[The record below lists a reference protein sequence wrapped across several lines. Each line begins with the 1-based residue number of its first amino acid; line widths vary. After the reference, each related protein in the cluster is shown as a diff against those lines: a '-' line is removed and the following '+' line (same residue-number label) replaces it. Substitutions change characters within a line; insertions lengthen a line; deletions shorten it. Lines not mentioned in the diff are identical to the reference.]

1 MQEGLM
7 YKKTKLNNGLRI
19 ITKRI
24 RGVQSL
30 SLGIWI
36 NIGGRFEETA
46 ERGISHFLEH
56 LLFKGSKKYSCRVI
70 KESIEGV
77 GGALN
82 GFTSEELTCYL
93 VKIPSRY
100 FSCALD
106 ILSDMVLNPSLKPA
120 DVEKEKTV
128 ILEELKM
135 YKDLPQSFCLE
146 LLDELLWPDQALGS
160 PVIGTVES
168 IKNINRNILSSFQQA
183 HYTPANIVIS
193 AAGLV
198 DHDLLAKK
206 SSAIF
211 SGRSC
216 GSKNTFTAARDSQA
230 KQQLKIFHKGTEQTH
245 MALGFHGL
253 KRSHP
258 LRHAQ
263 AILHIILGANMSSRL
278 FNEVREKRGLA
289 YEIGTGLKRY
299 SDTGAFLVH
308 AGIDNRKVGPCL
320 ELIFQELGKIK
331 NKPVTKDEFKRA
343 KEFYLGQLMLALED
357 TMEYMHWIGESMA
370 CMDKVYTLAE
380 IIQEVNKVSIE
391 DVRQVAQQVF
401 KREKINLALIGP
413 LRKEQ
418 KKIYAKLNL
427 G

>member
-1 MQEGLM
+1 M
-7 YKKTKLNNGLRI
+7 YRKVKLNNGLRI
-19 ITKRI
+19 ITKRLS
-24 RGVQSL
+24 GVGSI

-36 NIGGRFEETA
+36 NIGGRYEA
-46 ERGISHFLEH
+46 PVYKGISHFLEH
-56 LLFKGSKKYSCRVI
+56 LLFKGSKKYSCRAI

-82 GFTSEELTCYL
+82 GFTSEEITCYL

-100 FSCALD
+100 LAKALD
-106 ILSDMVLNPSLKPA
+106 ILSDMVANPSLKQS
-120 DVEKEKTV
+120 DIKKEKTV

-135 YKDLPQSFCLE
+135 YRDLPQSYVYE
-146 LLDELLWPDQALGS
+146 LLDELLWPHQAIGA

-168 IKNINRNILSSFQQA
+168 VRSITRNNLSYFQKT

-198 DHDLLAKK
+198 DHDLLVKRVA
-206 SSAIF
+206 AIF
-211 SGRSC
+211 SERNPG
-216 GSKNTFTAARDSQA
+216 GLNAFIAAKEFQN
-230 KQQLKIFHKGTEQTH
+230 KQQLKIFHKATEQTH

-253 KRSHP
+253 KRDHP

-263 AILHIILGANMSSRL
+263 ALLHIILGANMSSRL

-299 SDTGAFLVH
+299 HDTGAFLVH
-308 AGIDNRKVGPCL
+308 AGIDNQKVIPCL

-331 NKPVTKDEFKRA
+331 NKLVTADEFKRA
-343 KEFYLGQLMLALED
+343 KEFYSGQLMLALED
-357 TMEYMHWIGESMA
+357 TMEYMLWMGESMA
-370 CMDKVYTLAE
+370 CLDKVYTLDDV
-380 IIQEVNKVSIE
+380 IQELNKVSIE
-391 DVRQVAQQVF
+391 DLRNVAQQIF
-401 KREKINLALIGP
+401 KPEKINLALIGP
-413 LRKEQ
+413 LEKE
-418 KKIYAKLNL
+418 KKRIYSKLNL

>member
-1 MQEGLM
+1 M
-7 YKKTKLNNGLRI
+7 YKKAKLDNGLRI
-19 ITKRI
+19 ITKRCS
-24 RGVQSL
+24 GVQSL

-36 NIGGRFEETA
+36 NIGGRFEA
-46 ERGISHFLEH
+46 AAQKGISHFLEH
-56 LLFKGSKKYSCRVI
+56 LLFKGSKKYSCRAI

-93 VKIPSRY
+93 VKIPSRHLAG
-100 FSCALD
+100 ALD
-106 ILSDMVLNPSLKPA
+106 ILSDMVLNPILKPA
-120 DVEKEKTV
+120 DIKKEKTV

-146 LLDELLWPDQALGS
+146 LLDELLWPHQPLGS

-168 IKNINRNILSSFQQA
+168 VRNIDRDIARFFQQA

-198 DHDLLAKK
+198 DHDLLVKK
-206 SSAIF
+206 VCAIF
-211 SGRSC
+211 AQRSC
-216 GSKNTFTAARDSQA
+216 GKLNKFNPAQDSQA
-230 KQQLKIFHKGTEQTH
+230 KKQLKILHKDTEQTH

-253 KRSHP
+253 KRDHP

-263 AILHIILGANMSSRL
+263 AMLHIILGANMSSRL
-278 FNEVREKRGLA
+278 FNQVREKRGLA

-320 ELIFQELGKIK
+320 ELIFQELGKIRDK
-331 NKPVTKDEFKRA
+331 LVSNDEFKRA
-343 KEFYLGQLMLALED
+343 KEFYLGQLTLALED
-357 TMEYMHWIGESMA
+357 TMEYMLWMGESMA
-370 CMDKVYTLAE
+370 CLDKVYTLE
-380 IIQEVNKVSIE
+380 EVVKEVNKVGIE
-391 DVRQVAQQVF
+391 DLRQVAGQIF
-401 KREKINLALIGP
+401 KHEKINLALIGP
-413 LRKEQ
+413 VGKEQ

-427 G
+427 K